1 MTLIKKSYDK
11 DLKLYLEIVQ
21 ELTFCYKNNKKL
33 FFEYSFVKQN
43 YKNYYT
49 FKKAKKRQINLLL
62 ARLRIALN
70 IIDITKFVDL
80 NDN

>member
-1 MTLIKKSYDK
+1 MTLIKKTKDN
-11 DLKLYLEIVQ
+11 DLKLYLNIVK
-21 ELTFCYKNNKKL
+21 ELKNCYKSSKIL

-49 FKKAKKRQINLLL
+49 FKKVKKRQINLLL